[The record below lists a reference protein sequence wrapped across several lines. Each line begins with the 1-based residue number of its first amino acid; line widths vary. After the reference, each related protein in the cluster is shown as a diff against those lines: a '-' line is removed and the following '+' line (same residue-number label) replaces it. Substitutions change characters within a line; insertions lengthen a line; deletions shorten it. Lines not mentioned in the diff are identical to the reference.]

1 MMLQVL
7 IGKSK
12 EAEEIVY
19 DKIGKEMYRKIKD
32 IKIIIQ
38 RSILRKN
45 HFKMSSPKHTT
56 FSKN

>member
-1 MMLQVL
+1 MLQVL

-38 RSILRKN
+38 RSILR
-45 HFKMSSPKHTT
+45 
-56 FSKN
+56 